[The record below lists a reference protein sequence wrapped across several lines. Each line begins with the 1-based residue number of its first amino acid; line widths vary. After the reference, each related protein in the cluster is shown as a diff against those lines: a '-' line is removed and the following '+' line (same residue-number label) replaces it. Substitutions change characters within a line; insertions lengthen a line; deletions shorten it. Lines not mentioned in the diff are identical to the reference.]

1 MPASKILEF
10 TSPSLSYGSANVS
23 VQILPRDSNR
33 APRISWNVGGRPLYR
48 TDQVKLFE
56 SLHFDVCRTTI
67 YSDCGLDAGRDG
79 VSAGRDGMHAGRKCA
94 ALATPEHLAPVFLL
108 WPDVSFDVNVEGV
121 DAGRNVDGDAANP
134 VPEIPL
140 MDGSALPFFLALR
153 REAGVPEE
161 IRFYDAPVP
170 RELSFYDAP
179 VSRQWDLRNA
189 PDQPSYGYVR
199 IEPSEAFEVEYRL
212 DRPDANGFKSCA
224 ALSVYGPEDLYG
236 VFQARTFILE
246 KEYEQARRA
255 GLLAGATESCGLLVK
270 SPVDKSLYRVPE
282 EPAMHKILDL
292 IGDLSFV
299 RPALPKIRVEILN
312 GGHASYHQILKEVL
326 PYLLKVV

>member
-1 MPASKILEF
+1 MPACKTLNF
-10 TSPSLSYGSANVS
+10 TSPSLSYGSACVA
-23 VQILPRDSNR
+23 VQLLPRDSNR

-67 YSDCGLDAGRDG
+67 YRGEG
-79 VSAGRDGMHAGRKCA
+79 A

-121 DAGRNVDGDAANP
+121 DAGRAAIGADGRNVDGVDAANP

-153 REAGVPEE
+153 REAG
-161 IRFYDAPVP
+161 VP

-199 IEPSEAFEVEYRL
+199 IEPAETFEVEYRL

-246 KEYEQARRA
+246 KEYEQAREV

-292 IGDLSFV
+292 LGDLSFAC
-299 RPALPKIRVEILN
+299 PALPKIRVEILN
-312 GGHASYHQILKEVL
+312 GGHASHRQILEVVL
-326 PYLLKVV
+326 PYLQKVV

>member
-1 MPASKILEF
+1 MPACKTLEF
-10 TSPSLSYGSANVS
+10 SSPSLSYGSANVS
-23 VQILPRDSNR
+23 VQVLSRDSNR

-56 SLHFDVCRTTI
+56 SLKFDVCRTTI
-67 YSDCGLDAGRDG
+67 YSDCSLDAGCDG
-79 VSAGRDGMHAGRKCA
+79 VSAGYDGMHAGRKCA
-94 ALATPEHLAPVFLL
+94 ALATPEHLAPVFLP
-108 WPDVSFDVNVEGV
+108 WPDVSFNVNVEGI
-121 DAGRNVDGDAANP
+121 DAGRAAIGADGRDVNGNAANP

-153 REAGVPEE
+153 REAGVP
-161 IRFYDAPVP
+161 

-179 VSRQWDLRNA
+179 VSRQWDLRNGS
-189 PDQPSYGYVR
+189 DRSSYGHVR
-199 IEPSEAFEVEYRL
+199 IEPADTFEVEYRL
-212 DRPDANGFKSCA
+212 DRPDANGFESCA

-246 KEYEQARRA
+246 NEYEQARRA

-292 IGDLSFV
+292 LGDLSFAC
-299 RPALPKIRVEILN
+299 PALPKIRVEILN
-312 GGHASYHQILKEVL
+312 GGHASHRRILQEVL
-326 PYLLKVV
+326 PYLLKVE

>member
-1 MPASKILEF
+1 MSACKTLEF
-10 TSPSLSYGSANVS
+10 SSPSLSFGNANVS

-56 SLHFDVCRTTI
+56 SLHFEVCRTTI
-67 YSDCGLDAGRDG
+67 YSDCGLDAGH
-79 VSAGRDGMHAGRKCA
+79 DGMHAGRKCA

-108 WPDVSFDVNVEGV
+108 WPDVSFDVNVDGV
-121 DAGRNVDGDAANP
+121 DVANP

-153 REAGVPEE
+153 REAGVP
-161 IRFYDAPVP
+161 

-179 VSRQWDLRNA
+179 VSRQWDLRNV
-189 PDQPSYGYVR
+189 PDQPSYGHVR
-199 IEPSEAFEVEYRL
+199 IEPAETFEVEYRL
-212 DRPDANGFKSCA
+212 DRPDANGFESCA

-246 KEYEQARRA
+246 REYEQARGA
-255 GLLAGATESCGLLVK
+255 GLLAGATEGCGLLVK
-270 SPVDKSLYRVPE
+270 SPEDKSLYRVPE

-292 IGDLSFV
+292 LGDLSFA

-312 GGHASYHQILKEVL
+312 GGHASHHQILKEVL

>member
-153 REAGVPEE
+153 REAGVP
-161 IRFYDAPVP
+161 

-312 GGHASYHQILKEVL
+312 GGHASHHQILKEVL

>member
-1 MPASKILEF
+1 MPTCRTLDFS
-10 TSPSLSYGSANVS
+10 SPSLSFGNANVS
-23 VQILPRDSNR
+23 LPILPRDSNR
-33 APRISWNVGGRPLYR
+33 ASRISWNVGGRHLYR

-56 SLHFDVCRTTI
+56 SLKFDVCRTTI
-67 YSDCGLDAGRDG
+67 YSDCGLDAGL
-79 VSAGRDGMHAGRKCA
+79 DGMHAGRKGA

-121 DAGRNVDGDAANP
+121 DAGRDVDGDAANL

-153 REAGVPEE
+153 REAG
-161 IRFYDAPVP
+161 VP

-199 IEPSEAFEVEYRL
+199 IEPAETFEVEYRL

-246 KEYEQARRA
+246 KEYEQAREV

-292 IGDLSFV
+292 LGDLSFAC
-299 RPALPKIRVEILN
+299 PALPKIRVEILN
-312 GGHASYHQILKEVL
+312 GGHASHRQILEVVL
-326 PYLLKVV
+326 PYLQKVV

>member
-1 MPASKILEF
+1 MPACKTLNF
-10 TSPSLSYGSANVS
+10 TSPSLSYGSASVK
-23 VQILPRDSNR
+23 VQILSRDSNR

-67 YSDCGLDAGRDG
+67 YSDCGLDAGH
-79 VSAGRDGMHAGRKCA
+79 DGMHAGRKCA

-108 WPDVSFDVNVEGV
+108 WPDISFDVNVDGV
-121 DAGRNVDGDAANP
+121 DAGRDVDGDVANP

-153 REAGVPEE
+153 REAG
-161 IRFYDAPVP
+161 VP

-199 IEPSEAFEVEYRL
+199 IEPAETFEVEYRL
-212 DRPDANGFKSCA
+212 DRPEANGFESSA

-246 KEYEQARRA
+246 NEYEQARRA

-270 SPVDKSLYRVPE
+270 SPADKSLYRVPE

-292 IGDLSFV
+292 LGDLSFAC
-299 RPALPKIRVEILN
+299 PALPRIRVEILN
-312 GGHASYHQILKEVL
+312 GGHASHHQILKEVL

>member
-1 MPASKILEF
+1 MPACKTLNFS
-10 TSPSLSYGSANVS
+10 SPSLSFGNANVS

-56 SLHFDVCRTTI
+56 SLYFDVCRTTI
-67 YSDCGLDAGRDG
+67 YSNCGLD
-79 VSAGRDGMHAGRKCA
+79 AGRDGMHAGRKCA

-121 DAGRNVDGDAANP
+121 DAGRNVDGDVANP

-153 REAGVPEE
+153 REAGVP
-161 IRFYDAPVP
+161 
-170 RELSFYDAP
+170 RELSFYDVP

-199 IEPSEAFEVEYRL
+199 IEPAETFEVEYRL
-212 DRPDANGFKSCA
+212 DRPDANGFKSSA

-246 KEYEQARRA
+246 NEYEQARRA

-292 IGDLSFV
+292 LGDLSFAC
-299 RPALPKIRVEILN
+299 PALPKIRVEILN
-312 GGHASYHQILKEVL
+312 GGHASHRRILQEVL
-326 PYLLKVV
+326 PYLLKVE

>member
-1 MPASKILEF
+1 MPACKTLEF
-10 TSPSLSYGSANVS
+10 SSPSLSFGNANVS

-56 SLHFDVCRTTI
+56 SLHFEVCRTTI
-67 YSDCGLDAGRDG
+67 YSDCSLDAGH
-79 VSAGRDGMHAGRKCA
+79 DGMHAGRKFA

-108 WPDVSFDVNVEGV
+108 WPDVSFDVNVDGV
-121 DAGRNVDGDAANP
+121 DVANP

-153 REAGVPEE
+153 REAGVP
-161 IRFYDAPVP
+161 

-179 VSRQWDLRNA
+179 VSRQWDLRNV
-189 PDQPSYGYVR
+189 PDQPSYGHVR
-199 IEPSEAFEVEYRL
+199 IEPAETFEVEYRL
-212 DRPDANGFKSCA
+212 DRPDANGFESCA

-246 KEYEQARRA
+246 REYEQARGA
-255 GLLAGATESCGLLVK
+255 GLLAGATEGCGLLVK
-270 SPVDKSLYRVPE
+270 SPEDKSLYRVPE

-292 IGDLSFV
+292 LGDLSFA

-312 GGHASYHQILKEVL
+312 GGHASHHQILKEVL

>member
-1 MPASKILEF
+1 MPASKTLEF
-10 TSPSLSYGSANVS
+10 SSPSLSYGSANVS
-23 VQILPRDSNR
+23 VQILSRDSNH

-56 SLHFDVCRTTI
+56 SLHFEVCRTTI
-67 YSDCGLDAGRDG
+67 YSDCGLDAGL
-79 VSAGRDGMHAGRKCA
+79 DGMHAGRKCA

-121 DAGRNVDGDAANP
+121 DAGRNVEGIDAANP

-153 REAGVPEE
+153 REAG
-161 IRFYDAPVP
+161 VP

-199 IEPSEAFEVEYRL
+199 IEPAETFEVEYRL
-212 DRPDANGFKSCA
+212 DRPDANGFKSSA

-246 KEYEQARRA
+246 NEYEQAREA

-270 SPVDKSLYRVPE
+270 SPADKSLYRVSE

-292 IGDLSFV
+292 LGDLSFAC
-299 RPALPKIRVEILN
+299 PALPKIRVEILN
-312 GGHASYHQILKEVL
+312 GGHASHHQILKEVL
-326 PYLLKVV
+326 PYLLKVE

>member
-1 MPASKILEF
+1 MPACKTLNF
-10 TSPSLSYGSANVS
+10 TSPSLSYGSACVA
-23 VQILPRDSNR
+23 VQLLPRDSNR

-67 YSDCGLDAGRDG
+67 YRGEG
-79 VSAGRDGMHAGRKCA
+79 A

-121 DAGRNVDGDAANP
+121 DAGRAAIGADGRNVDGVDAANP

-153 REAGVPEE
+153 REAGVP
-161 IRFYDAPVP
+161 

-189 PDQPSYGYVR
+189 TDQPSYGHVR
-199 IEPSEAFEVEYRL
+199 IEPAETFEVEYRL

-246 KEYEQARRA
+246 REYEQARGA
-255 GLLAGATESCGLLVK
+255 GLLAGATEGCGLLVK
-270 SPVDKSLYRVPE
+270 SPDDKSLYRVPE

-292 IGDLSFV
+292 LGDLSFAC
-299 RPALPKIRVEILN
+299 PALPKIRVEILN
-312 GGHASYHQILKEVL
+312 GGHASHHQILEEVL